1 MKPLTGVSVVE
12 FEGIGPGPLGA
23 RMLADMGADVTVIAR
38 PGPGVIN
45 ERLGKSATENPLRR
59 GKKVVELN
67 LKDAQDQAQAKRMVD
82 AAQVLIEGNRPG
94 VMERL
99 GLGPQVFASSN
110 PGLVY
115 ARMTGW
121 GQTGPLAHAAGHDVN
136 YVALSGALS
145 LSARPGERPIIPP
158 TVLGDAGGALAM
170 AFGIVSAL
178 WQSRLTGQ
186 GCVVDAAILDTMAAL
201 GGLAQWVAASGGL
214 GGPQPSAFHDSHFYD
229 VYTCSDGRHISLGAL
244 EPQFYALLV
253 EKLGWTDIDPAK
265 QYDKSTWP
273 ALKARLQTQI
283 ATQPQSHWCQVFEGT
298 DVCFA
303 PVLTLSEAAQHP
315 HNRARGLFIEDSLA
329 GIQTQAAP
337 RFLPLSGEPGA

>member
-1 MKPLTGVSVVE
+1 MKPLTGVTVIE

-23 RMLADMGADVTVIAR
+23 RMLADMGAQVTTIAR

-45 ERLGKSATENPLRR
+45 QRLGKNALDNPLRR
-59 GKKVVELN
+59 GKNVVELN
-67 LKDAQDQAQAKRMVD
+67 LKDAGDVTQAKRLVEGAD
-82 AAQVLIEGNRPG
+82 VLIEGNRPG

-99 GLGPQVFASSN
+99 GLGPSVFAESH
-110 PGLVY
+110 PKLVY

-121 GQTGPLAHAAGHDVN
+121 GQEGPLAQAAGHDVN

-145 LSARPGERPIIPP
+145 LSSRPGERPIIPP

-178 WQSRLTGQ
+178 WQAQSTGQ

-214 GGPQPSAFHDSHFYD
+214 GGPEPSAFHDSPFYD

-244 EPQFYALLV
+244 EPQFYALLLQ
-253 EKLGWTDIDPAK
+253 KLGWTDIDPAQ
-265 QYDKSTWP
+265 QYDKAQWP
-273 ALKARLQTQI
+273 ALKQRLQQQI
-283 ATQPQSHWCQVFEGT
+283 AMHSLAYWCELLEGT

-303 PVLTLSEAAQHP
+303 PVLTLEEAAKHP
-315 HNRARGLFIEDSLA
+315 HNQARQLFMPDSLG

-337 RFLPLSGEPGA
+337 RFLPLR